1 MVVTKT
7 VPDLVRLVPLFAIFK
22 KLGWINNINPLF
34 YPVWQTLELALYL
47 IFQTYAGFVGV

>member
-7 VPDLVRLVPLFAIFK
+7 VPDLVRLVPLLAIFK

-47 IFQTYAGFVGV
+47 IFQTYAGVVGV